1 MNCQII
7 LASYTILAAA
17 RDGVTELLRSSTSG
31 SADSIKKRLWWWHYT
46 GVGLYGLA
54 VLPWIGLVEWW
65 RLLVFAMLYRMVFF
79 NPVRNLVC
87 FEPIWYVGHTAHTDI
102 LMRRIAGQ
110 NSAWLITIAGIIGLI
125 VTNLL

>member
-31 SADSIKKRLWWWHYT
+31 SADLIKKRLWWWHST

-65 RLLVFAMLYRMVFF
+65 RLFAFAVLYRMVFF

-87 FEPIWYVGHTAHTDI
+87 FEPIWYVGHTAQTDI

-110 NSAWLITIAGIIGLI
+110 NSAWLMTIAGIIGLI